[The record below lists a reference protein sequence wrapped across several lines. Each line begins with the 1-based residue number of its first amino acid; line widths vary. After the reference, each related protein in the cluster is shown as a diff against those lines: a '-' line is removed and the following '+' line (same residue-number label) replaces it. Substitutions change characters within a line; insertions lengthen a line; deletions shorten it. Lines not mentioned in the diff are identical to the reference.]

1 MRTVIISVIGI
12 SSILIV
18 VMIQTTVNMESR
30 YYEEINDALAVAM
43 SQTMTEVM
51 EQESYGIQNQNEMI
65 AAFLQSMLQKV
76 STDIDLT
83 VKIHQCNYET
93 GQMDVE
99 AIGEYQL
106 PDYRKKSVSVR
117 RRIAVAGN

>member
-51 EQESYGIQNQNEMI
+51 EQESYGIQNRNEMI

-93 GQMDVE
+93 GKMDVE

>member
-51 EQESYGIQNQNEMI
+51 EQESYGIQNRNEMI

-76 STDIDLT
+76 STD
-83 VKIHQCNYET
+83 
-93 GQMDVE
+93 
-99 AIGEYQL
+99 
-106 PDYRKKSVSVR
+106 SVSVR

>member
-43 SQTMTEVM
+43 SQIMTEVM
-51 EQESYGIQNQNEMI
+51 EQESYGIQNRNEMI

>member
-51 EQESYGIQNQNEMI
+51 EQEGYGIQNRNEMI

>member
-51 EQESYGIQNQNEMI
+51 EQESYGIQNRNEMI